1 MTIGGRKSLPKPEL
15 NPSPSRISVTGSLFS
30 YSYFKYSAMVKL
42 LIIKTKYM
50 ATTKKKIIKN
60 ATDDVMHINS
70 VAEQVID
77 HVMQAKKMYKNLD
90 PKTKKKILQG
100 LGAAAAAI
108 TAIGLMKK
116 MTTKE
121 KAR

>member
-1 MTIGGRKSLPKPEL
+1 
-15 NPSPSRISVTGSLFS
+15 
-30 YSYFKYSAMVKL
+30 MVKL

-50 ATTKKKIIKN
+50 ATTKKKIIQN

-70 VAEQVID
+70 IAEQLIE
-77 HVMQAKKMYKNLD
+77 HAMQAKKMYTKLD
-90 PKTKKKILQG
+90 PKTKKRILQG

-116 MTTKE
+116 MTTK
-121 KAR
+121 KKIR

>member
-1 MTIGGRKSLPKPEL
+1 
-15 NPSPSRISVTGSLFS
+15 
-30 YSYFKYSAMVKL
+30 
-42 LIIKTKYM
+42 M
-50 ATTKKKIIKN
+50 AITKKKIIKN
-60 ATDDVMHINS
+60 TTDDVMHINS